1 MKNYLV
7 IGASKGIGLSITQNL
22 VSEGHNVFAWSRT
35 SSAELKQL
43 NVTFASN
50 DVNSG
55 NIDDTSL
62 PDMLDGLV
70 YCPGSINLKPFHRL
84 TQQDFINDMQIN
96 FLSAVKC
103 IQFTLPRLRQSDGA
117 SILLFSTVAVGNSMT
132 FHASIASA
140 KGAVEGLVKS
150 LSAEFAPKIRVN
162 AIAPSLTQ
170 TGLAEKFLSSDEKKE
185 AAGKRHPLQR
195 YGMPNDI
202 ADMAQFLLS
211 DKAGWITGQVMHVD
225 GGMSAIR

>member
-7 IGASKGIGLSITQNL
+7 IGASRGIGLSITQNL
-22 VSEGHNVFAWSRT
+22 VNEKHNVFAWSRT
-35 SSAELKQL
+35 ASAELKQL
-43 NVTFASN
+43 NVTFSSN

-55 NIDDTSL
+55 NIDDASL

-70 YCPGSINLKPFHRL
+70 YCPGSINLKPFQRL
-84 TQQDFINDMQIN
+84 TQQDFMTDMQIN

-117 SILLFSTVAVGNSMT
+117 SILLFSTVAVGSGMT

-170 TGLAEKFLSSDEKKE
+170 TSLAEKFLSSDEKKE

-195 YGMPNDI
+195 YGTPKDI

-211 DKAGWITGQVMHVD
+211 DKASWITGQVMHVD

>member
-22 VSEGHNVFAWSRT
+22 VKEGHRVFAWSRT
-35 SSAELKQL
+35 SSAELKEL
-43 NVTFASN
+43 NVTFSPN
-50 DVNSG
+50 DVNSTS
-55 NIDDTSL
+55 IDDTLL
-62 PDMLDGLV
+62 PDKLDGLV

-84 TQQDFINDMQIN
+84 TQQDFVNDMQIN
-96 FLSAVKC
+96 FMGAVKC
-103 IQFTLPRLRQSDGA
+103 IQFTMPRLRLSEAA
-117 SILLFSTVAVGNSMT
+117 SIILFSSVAVGSGMT
-132 FHASIASA
+132 FHSSIAAA

-150 LSAEFAPKIRVN
+150 LSAELAPKIRVN

-170 TGLAEKFLSSDEKKE
+170 TSLSEKFLSSDEKKE

-195 YGMPNDI
+195 YGTPQDI
-202 ADMAQFLLS
+202 AEMAQFLLS